1 MQCIENAIF
10 NLLGGKKIEKK
21 LSKCQSYRPGSIPK
35 WRSQTN
41 LNWRSTI
48 KFLNGIE
55 IFDAIRL
62 RQIIHEIVTEHK
74 AIFNRQNL
82 FITAFGEEGKSG
94 NHIVYEFRHSTLA
107 SKKKYIKG
115 WEVAK
120 LPEKSTVLF
129 VDDIIGTGFQSVEF
143 IIDDLNP
150 FLNPSYDT
158 YLLTVCATA
167 EGMNKVETETNFRV
181 ITGLVLLE
189 ETYNHYSMSCSYFS
203 EKEKL
208 KLIQLNNL
216 LKVAGKEDFDLG
228 FLISFYYSPPNN
240 SMPILWKEDF
250 SYSDLK
256 GKQKSW
262 QALIPRSYGN

>member
-10 NLLGGKKIEKK
+10 SLLGGKKIEEK
-21 LSKCQSYRPGSIPK
+21 LSRCQSFRPGSIPK

-41 LNWRSTI
+41 LSWRSTI
-48 KFLNGIE
+48 KLLNGIE

-62 RQIIHEIVTEHK
+62 RQIIHEIVTNNA

-94 NHIVYEFRHSTLA
+94 NPIVYEFRHSALA
-107 SKKKYIKG
+107 SKKKYISG

-129 VDDIIGTGFQSVEF
+129 VDDIIGTGSQSVGF

-150 FLNPSYDT
+150 FLNPSHEA
-158 YLLTVCATA
+158 YLLAVCATV
-167 EGMNKVETETNFRV
+167 EGMDKVEAETNFRV
-181 ITGLVLLE
+181 ITGLVLE
-189 ETYNHYSMSCSYFS
+189 EEKYNHYSDASKYFT
-203 EKEKL
+203 EKEKQ
-208 KLIQLNNL
+208 KLVQLNKS
-216 LKVAGKEDFDLG
+216 LKITGRPDYDLG

-240 SMPILWKEDF
+240 SMPILWKEG
-250 SYSDLK
+250 YKYNDLK
-256 GKQKSW
+256 GRQKTW
-262 QALIPRSYGN
+262 QALIPRNY